1 MAIVHRPNRSAVDC
15 VPVRAWVLPLR
26 RSIMRRG
33 VGERRRGVPRRGV
46 VSAVAVSAVTVL
58 ALAACSGGP
67 TPAPVRSP
75 GTPDHPRDV
84 IIAAKDYTYIPAVV
98 DLVPGET
105 VTFQVINGG
114 LITHEVVLGGMPIQ
128 DAWEAAE
135 DVTSNLP
142 PGQTP
147 AVSVAPDVGGLRFV
161 IRSGERVDVTWT
173 IPADAAAEAGGW
185 FIGCHIPGHWEAGM
199 VVPVRFVGPDGR
211 PLPTAVPSTS
221 AVPSTPAVPAGS

>member
-1 MAIVHRPNRSAVDC
+1 MAHSPDRSAVDC
-15 VPVRAWVLPLR
+15 LPVRSRLSLLR
-26 RSIMRRG
+26 RPAW
-33 VGERRRGVPRRGV
+33 PRRIPAALPRVPGL
-46 VSAVAVSAVTVL
+46 A
-58 ALAACSGGP
+58 ALAGAALAIAACGP
-67 TPAPVRSP
+67 AASPLPVGSP

-114 LITHEVVLGGMPIQ
+114 LVTHEFVLGGMRIQ

-173 IPADAAAEAGGW
+173 IPVDAISEPGGW
-185 FIGCHIPGHWEAGM
+185 FIGCHIPGHWAAGM
-199 VVPVRFVGPDGR
+199 VVPVRFVGSDGR
-211 PLPTAVPSTS
+211 PLPTVAPTPSV
-221 AVPSTPAVPAGS
+221 APASGAPTGA